1 MAALDF
7 PASPTLNQ
15 VYTANGSS
23 WMWNGLSWVSVN
35 PSSGASG
42 SGPDRIFW
50 ENDQVITQ
58 SYTITANKNAITAG
72 NVTINSGVIVTVPS
86 GGRWV
91 IV

>member
-7 PASPTLNQ
+7 PTSPIVNQ

-23 WMWNGLSWVSVN
+23 WRWNGTSWLSIN

-42 SGPDRIFW
+42 SGADRIFW
-50 ENDQVITQ
+50 ENDQVVTQ
-58 SYTITANKNAITAG
+58 SYTITSSKNAMTAG
-72 NVTINSGVIVTVPS
+72 NVTINSGVTVTVPA

>member
-15 VYTANGSS
+15 IYTANGSS
-23 WMWNGLSWVSVN
+23 WMWNGTSWISVN

-42 SGPDRIFW
+42 AGPDRIFW
-50 ENDQVITQ
+50 ENDQVVTQ
-58 SYTITANKNAITAG
+58 SYTITSSKNAVTAG
-72 NVTINSGVIVTVPS
+72 NITINAGVTVTVPS
-86 GGRWV
+86 GTRWV